1 MKCGDIIVRLREE
14 HDMQQKELAKLLNIG
29 SSRLSHYEN
38 NRREVDMEILVK
50 IADIFNVTTD
60 YLLGRTEYR
69 NARLVRKD
77 ELEDFLDEE
86 TIKRIEEEEIE
97 FGVSEIGK
105 LEMETKK
112 DIIKLLK
119 KHGYLKA

>member
-14 HDMQQKELAKLLNIG
+14 KGMQQKELAKALNIG

-38 NRREVDMEILVK
+38 NRREIDNETLVK
-50 IADIFNVTTD
+50 IADYFSVTTD
-60 YLLGRTEYR
+60 FLLGRTKFR
-69 NARLVRKD
+69 NARLVKKD

-86 TIKRIEEEEIE
+86 TIKRIEEDELE

-105 LEMETKK
+105 LDTETKK
-112 DIIKLLK
+112 EIIKLLRE
-119 KHGYLKA
+119 HGYLKA